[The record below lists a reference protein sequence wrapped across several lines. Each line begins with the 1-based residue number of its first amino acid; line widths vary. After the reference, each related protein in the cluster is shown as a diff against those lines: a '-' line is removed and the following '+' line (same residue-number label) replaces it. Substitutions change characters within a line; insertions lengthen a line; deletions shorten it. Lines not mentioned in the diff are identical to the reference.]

1 MTDNDTESNATSAT
15 SPPSDRAGGKLNQ
28 PDDEISLLDLAIV
41 LAKYKKVLLAFPII
55 VAILVSVYVM
65 SLPAIYTASTRLL
78 PPQQGS
84 SSASALLSQLG
95 GLAGGLVGGAA
106 GIRNPN
112 DVYIGMLKSRSVAD
126 SLIARFNLDKIYGP
140 ALRSDLR
147 AALEGRVA
155 VKAEKDGM
163 LLIEVDDKDPK
174 FAAELANA
182 YVDELI
188 KLTSVL
194 AVTEAS
200 QRRLFYERQLAQA
213 KENLTAAEIAARQAL
228 DKGGISKV
236 DERGRGMVELTGRLR
251 GQISVKEVQI
261 GAMRAFA
268 ADRNPELLK
277 VQEELQ
283 ALKRELSRIEGTS
296 PSSTDSFNS
305 NVSVGEKNNGLDSL
319 GRLRDIRYHETIY
332 EFLAKQYELAKLDEA
347 KDSSLIQVLDKAI
360 EPDRKS
366 KPKRTLIV
374 MVAAFVAF
382 LLAILWA
389 LVSDA
394 IVRGKSDSET
404 AEKYEILRRG
414 LLG

>member
-106 GIRNPN
+106 GIRNLN

-261 GAMRAFA
+261 EAMRAFA

-347 KDSSLIQVLDKAI
+347 EDSSLIQVLDKAI

>member
-1 MTDNDTESNATSAT
+1 
-15 SPPSDRAGGKLNQ
+15 
-28 PDDEISLLDLAIV
+28 
-41 LAKYKKVLLAFPII
+41 
-55 VAILVSVYVM
+55 
-65 SLPAIYTASTRLL
+65 
-78 PPQQGS
+78 
-84 SSASALLSQLG
+84 
-95 GLAGGLVGGAA
+95 
-106 GIRNPN
+106 
-112 DVYIGMLKSRSVAD
+112 
-126 SLIARFNLDKIYGP
+126 
-140 ALRSDLR
+140 
-147 AALEGRVA
+147 
-155 VKAEKDGM
+155 
-163 LLIEVDDKDPK
+163 
-174 FAAELANA
+174 
-182 YVDELI
+182 
-188 KLTSVL
+188 VL

-261 GAMRAFA
+261 EAMRAFA

-347 KDSSLIQVLDKAI
+347 EDSSLIQVLDKAI